1 MSYAREAA
9 RLMGGDIY
17 PSHVAVPTP
26 GHSRTDRGTILRDR
40 SDGRGLLV
48 WSFNGDWRPVSDHVH
63 ALLGIDRKDVK
74 PFSPEQRRRLREQLA
89 RDRAEREAHQL
100 QRCAAIVSDREPLQ
114 IGRRYLIE
122 ARRLPVSTVAL
133 SAAAGALHDHQ
144 HDGKVSMLA
153 LAHSARGDLRGVQM
167 TKLRADGSGKRGSQ
181 QDRLTF
187 GPYKGSACRLFAVT
201 QDTMAVAE
209 GVETALAFYT
219 LRKVPTWATFGA
231 ANLQAFEPPSGIRKL
246 IIAADG
252 DAPGREAASLL
263 ADRLQRRIHVVIA
276 SAPDDLDWLDVLNR
290 GGAPCR

>member
-1 MSYAREAA
+1 MSHAREAA

-26 GHSRTDRGTILRDR
+26 GHSKSDRGTILRDR

-89 RDRAEREAHQL
+89 RDRAEREAYQL
-100 QRCAAIVSDREPLQ
+100 KRCTAIVADRQPLQ

-122 ARRLPVSTVAL
+122 ARGLPVSTVAL
-133 SAAAGALHDHQ
+133 SAAAGALHDH
-144 HDGKVSMLA
+144 HHEGRASMLA
-153 LAHSARGDLRGVQM
+153 LAHNARGELRGVQM
-167 TKLRADGSGKRGSQ
+167 TKLRADGCAKRGSQ

-187 GPYKGSACRLFAVT
+187 GPYKGSACRLFNVT
-201 QDTMAVAE
+201 EDTMAVAE
-209 GVETALAFYT
+209 GVETALAFYA
-219 LRKVPTWATFGA
+219 LRKIPTWATFGT
-231 ANLQAFEPPSGIRKL
+231 ANLEAFEPPAGIRKL
-246 IIAADG
+246 LIAADG
-252 DAPGREAASLL
+252 DEPGREAARAMSE
-263 ADRLQRRIHVVIA
+263 RLRRRLHVVIA
-276 SAPDDLDWLDVLNR
+276 PAPDGFDWLDVLNR